1 MGLVSD
7 GGVHSS
13 LEHLKKLCDVS
24 KEFGIAKTF
33 VHCFMDG
40 RDTDPKSGLGFIREL
55 KAHMEQ
61 IDRTDR
67 FCHRPLL
74 CYGSG

>member
-13 LEHLKKLCDVS
+13 LEHLFKLCDLL
-24 KEFGIAKTF
+24 EAYGIPEAY

-40 RDTDPKSGLGFIREL
+40 RDTDPAQRQGVFHRCASAPYLRHEREKL
-55 KAHMEQ
+55 P
-61 IDRTDR
+61 R
-67 FCHRPLL
+67 
-74 CYGSG
+74 

>member
-24 KEFGIAKTF
+24 QEYGIQKTF

-40 RDTDPKSGLGFIREL
+40 RDTDPMK
-55 KAHMEQ
+55 
-61 IDRTDR
+61 
-67 FCHRPLL
+67 
-74 CYGSG
+74 

>member
-24 KEFGIAKTF
+24 KEFGIQKTF

-40 RDTDPKSGLGFIREL
+40 RIRTLRVDWDLSGN
-55 KAHMEQ
+55 
-61 IDRTDR
+61 
-67 FCHRPLL
+67 
-74 CYGSG
+74 